1 MQKERRGEVDG
12 DEPPAARGGHRGRRQ
27 EARGRRSWGDLDGGG
42 GASRTEVEK
51 LAGQHRGLLRL
62 QTLLLLDSL
71 KSGWEF
77 GFTEFSDRAFQ
88 VFYISGFDRLN
99 LNMKF

>member
-71 KSGWEF
+71 KSGCEF